1 MEASSAERLELM
13 RKLDESFR
21 QVRRQINSEW
31 NTYNVHGLGMTH
43 GRMLTIL
50 AKSGP
55 QKASA
60 LAEQLLITS
69 GGVTGIADRLIELGY
84 VKRERGEKDRRVVM
98 LEITDDGL
106 NIVKLIEKLRS
117 KIMHKLFDGMSEA
130 DMEQGVQLF
139 ETMSRNMETDVT
151 NS

>member
-13 RKLDESFR
+13 MKLDESFR
-21 QVRRQINSEW
+21 QVRRQINTEW

-43 GRMLTIL
+43 GRMLIIL
-50 AKSGP
+50 AQSGA

-60 LAEQLLITS
+60 MAEQLLITS

-98 LEITDDGL
+98 LEITEEGL
-106 NIVKLIEKLRS
+106 NIVNFIEMTRS
-117 KIMHKLFDGMSEA
+117 KMMHKLFDGMSDA
-130 DMEQGVQLF
+130 DMEKGVQLF
-139 ETMSRNMETDVT
+139 ECMSRNMESDVT

>member
-21 QVRRQINSEW
+21 QVRRQINTEW

-50 AKSGP
+50 SQSGP

-98 LEITDDGL
+98 LEITEDGS
-106 NIVKLIEKLRS
+106 NIVKLIETLRS